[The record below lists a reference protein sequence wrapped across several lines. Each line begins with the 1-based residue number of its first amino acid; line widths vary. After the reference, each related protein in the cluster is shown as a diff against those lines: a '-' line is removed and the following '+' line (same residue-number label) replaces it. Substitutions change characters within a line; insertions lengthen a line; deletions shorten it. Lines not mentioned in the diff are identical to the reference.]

1 MKDKKHTEGFNVP
14 KDYFEEF
21 EEHLFSKLSEG
32 IFPKEPGFSV
42 PNDYFN
48 EVEEKIIITT
58 KDLDKDK
65 KVISMFSRKT
75 LLYAASIAAIAILV
89 FSLFN
94 SNNSII
100 SMEEIDISSIE
111 SYIEEERIEFS
122 SQDLTALL
130 NDEDFSVLT
139 SENEFITEKSIT
151 EYLLENIE
159 DTSIINE

>member
-1 MKDKKHTEGFNVP
+1 MKDNKHTDGFNLP
-14 KDYFEEF
+14 KGYFEEF
-21 EEHLFSKLSEG
+21 EERLFSKLSEDN
-32 IFPKEPGFSV
+32 IPKETGFSV
-42 PNDYFN
+42 PKKYFN
-48 EVEEKIIITT
+48 QVEEKIILTT
-58 KDLDKDK
+58 KDFDKDN
-65 KVISMFSRKT
+65 KVISIFSRKT

-94 SNNSII
+94 SNNSIM

-111 SYIEEERIEFS
+111 SYIEEERLDFS

-139 SENEFITEKSIT
+139 TENEFITENTIT